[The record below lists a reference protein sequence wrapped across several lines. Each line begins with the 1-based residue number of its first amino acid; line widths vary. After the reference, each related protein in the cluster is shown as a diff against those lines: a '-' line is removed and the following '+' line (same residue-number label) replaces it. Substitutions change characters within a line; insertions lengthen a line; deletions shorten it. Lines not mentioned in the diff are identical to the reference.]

1 MAMSP
6 WEPFADFTSLRD
18 AMSHLFDESV
28 IAPRG
33 MGGMQLLG
41 RAIPVD
47 VREMENEYVIEASLP
62 GWQPDEVEVA
72 ALPNAIAI
80 RAKRQR
86 EQQREEQGRFVRRE
100 RIFDEVTR
108 TIPLPGAIN
117 PEHVTA
123 SFENGVLKLHAPKAE
138 GAKAKQ
144 VTIQSGQQTGQI
156 APANGRGASSNDQSA
171 SAPAQDTAQ
180 TTAQGASSSQ
190 SS

>member
-6 WEPFADFTSLRD
+6 WEPVADFTSLRE
-18 AMSHLFDESV
+18 AMNRLFEESL

-33 MGGMQLLG
+33 MGGMQLLS

-80 RAKRQR
+80 HAKRQR

-100 RIFDEVTR
+100 RMFDEMAR
-108 TIPLPGAIN
+108 TIQLPGAIN
-117 PEHVTA
+117 PADVTA
-123 SFENGVLKLHAPKAE
+123 SFEHGVLTLHAPKAA

-156 APANGRGASSNDQSA
+156 APANGRGTSSNDQSA
-171 SAPAQDTAQ
+171 SAPAQDAAQ